1 MRLQNRRKEEK
12 PCCNSIILTLM
23 CWIWS
28 DPWPSTGRRW
38 SWEVVE
44 EKEAGDGSFK
54 LVYLGDGG
62 TGFRLELTWLR
73 DRTEPYDLGEQEFH
87 LPSSPTALMRCWR
100 GTGPW
105 AAYALKTRIWAFTSL
120 RIRTATGS
128 SSSRSGGKG

>member
-1 MRLQNRRKEEK
+1 MLQFNHFNFNVLDLERSLAFYRQALE
-12 PCCNSIILTLM
+12 L
-23 CWIWS
+23 
-28 DPWPSTGRRW
+28 
-38 SWEVVE
+38 EVVE

-54 LVYLGDGG
+54 LVYLGDGE

-120 RIRTATGS
+120 RTRTATGS